1 MVYQAISV
9 TAKSPAAGL
18 FAFSPII
25 NLWPRPQQSTPPTIH
40 MIHPIRNHPSPCRSP
55 RARRH
60 PLKKLLLLPAAAFII
75 ACASCGEST
84 PEPPPPVT
92 DTEPVGEGLKVI
104 GYALL
109 GAAVVGVLG
118 RMLR

>member
-1 MVYQAISV
+1 M
-9 TAKSPAAGL
+9 THL
-18 FAFSPII
+18 F
-25 NLWPRPQQSTPPTIH
+25 QSIP
-40 MIHPIRNHPSPCRSP
+40 HPCQSMLRS
-55 RARRH
+55 RSARRH
-60 PLKKLLLLPAAAFII
+60 PLKKLLLLPAAAFVI

-84 PEPPPPVT
+84 PEPPPPPVT